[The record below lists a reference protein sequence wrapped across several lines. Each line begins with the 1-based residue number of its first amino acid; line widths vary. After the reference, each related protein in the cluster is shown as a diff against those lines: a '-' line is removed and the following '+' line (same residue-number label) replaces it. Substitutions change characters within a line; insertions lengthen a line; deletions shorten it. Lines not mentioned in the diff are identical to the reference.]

1 MFEFAPKKGVNRKK
15 LLIRVFVAMLLV
27 LSCFGLLIYRL
38 YFLQIVRYQ
47 GFSERAERNRITLL
61 PIPPKRGDVVD
72 RNGEVL
78 ARSYRDY
85 TIEIVPHD
93 FKDLDALINELQE
106 IIAISP
112 LDIKRFKQRVAGSN
126 RYTSIPLRRNI
137 TDKEAALF
145 AANSY
150 KFPKVSLKARWVRE
164 YPQGETAAHL
174 IGYVGRISEKDQE
187 KLEEEGIE
195 GNYRGTDLI
204 GKKGIELS
212 YETQLHGKTGW
223 QEVEISASGKP
234 VRILRSTDPE
244 PGLNLRLSVDL
255 GLQKLAESLFV
266 KNGVVER
273 GALVAID
280 PRSGQVLAYV
290 SSPSYDPNLFVDGID
305 VDDWRRLADDEN
317 SPLLNR
323 PISGTFPVG
332 STYKPFVGLAAMQL
346 GVRAPEKRVYDP
358 GYFEYGRQRFRN
370 AGGAVYGNIDM
381 HRAIVVSS
389 DTFFFSLGPEIGVDR
404 LHDFTIQFGFGKQT
418 GIDLVGEKRG
428 ILPSKEWKS
437 KAFKDPKKKSWLVGE
452 TISVAVGQG
461 YNSFTIMQLAQA
473 TSVLAANGVY
483 MRPHLVNLLENPLDG
498 SVTPIVKEPEYIIPL
513 NQKYIDVVKNA
524 MLQVTRSGTA
534 RRVFAGADYLSAGK
548 TGTAQVF
555 NLRGSRYNARNLKK
569 RLHDH
574 ALYIGYAPADNPK
587 IALAL
592 IVENGGWGSTVAAP
606 IARKVFDYW
615 LSPQR
620 QKVYEESLINDGYD
634 TTISPAIEDNIDAES
649 ESSPDTEVPEKPLS
663 NPEDK
668 PLDTRP
674 EIFRGTNSSQYP
686 DE

>member
-1 MFEFAPKKGVNRKK
+1 MLAFGQKKGLNRKK
-15 LLIRVFVAMLLV
+15 LLVRVFVAMLFVLGCFSLLV
-27 LSCFGLLIYRL
+27 YRL
-38 YFLQIVRYQ
+38 YFLQVERYQ

-85 TIEIVPHD
+85 TIELVP
-93 FKDLDALINELQE
+93 QE
-106 IIAISP
+106 IQNIDEVIDELKTIIDITP
-112 LDIKRFKQRVAGSN
+112 LDIKRFKQRVAGSS
-126 RYTSIPLRRNI
+126 RYSSIPLRRNI

-150 KFPKVSLKARWVRE
+150 RFPKVSVKARWVRE
-164 YPQGETAAHL
+164 YPQGISAAHL
-174 IGYVGRISEKDQE
+174 IGYVGRISQKDQE
-187 KLEEEGIE
+187 KLEEKGLE
-195 GNYRGTDLI
+195 GNYRGSDLI

-223 QEVEISASGKP
+223 QEVEVSASGRP
-234 VRILRSTDPE
+234 VRVLRSTDPE
-244 PGLNLRLSVDL
+244 PGYNLRLSIDL
-255 GLQKLAESLFV
+255 GLQKLAEGLFV
-266 KNGVVER
+266 KNGVAER

-280 PRSGQVLAYV
+280 PRTGQVLAYV

-305 VDDWRRLADDEN
+305 VDDWRRLSDDEN

-323 PISGTFPVG
+323 PISGTFPIG
-332 STYKPFVGLAAMQL
+332 STYKPFVGLAAMEL
-346 GVRAPEKRVYDP
+346 GVRGPEKRVYDP
-358 GYFEYGRQRFRN
+358 GYFEYGKQKFRN
-370 AGGAVYGNIDM
+370 AGGAVYGSIDM
-381 HRAIVVSS
+381 HKAIVVSS
-389 DTFFFSLGPEIGVDR
+389 DTFFFSLGPELGVDR
-404 LHDFTIQFGFGKQT
+404 LHDFSIQFGFGKQT

-428 ILPSKEWKS
+428 ILPSKAWKS

-498 SVTPIVKEPEYIIPL
+498 SVTPVVKEPEYIIPL
-513 NQKYIDVVKNA
+513 KQKHLDVIKRA
-524 MLQVTRSGTA
+524 MVQVTRSGTA
-534 RRVFAGADYLSAGK
+534 RKIFAGANYASAGK

-555 NLRGSRYNARNLKK
+555 NLRGSRYNARHLKK

-574 ALYIGYAPADNPK
+574 ALYIGYAPAENPK

-592 IVENGGWGSTVAAP
+592 IVENGGWSSAVAAP
-606 IARKVFDYW
+606 IAKQVFDYW
-615 LSPQR
+615 LTPER
-620 QKVYEESLINDGYD
+620 QKEYEESLHPKVIVTAGPN
-634 TTISPAIEDNIDAES
+634 AEDNIESES
-649 ESSPDTEVPEKPLS
+649 ESSPDTVVPEKPIS
-663 NPEDK
+663 NPEDESQE
-668 PLDTRP
+668 TRP
-674 EIFRGTNSSQYP
+674 EILREINASRYP